1 MVSLFVCPHCGS
13 PLTKEEKT
21 YRCPNGHSFDIAK
34 EGYVH
39 LLPAN
44 QKHSKDPGDDKAM
57 AAARSRFL
65 DTGAYVP
72 LREEL
77 CKLATAYTETN
88 AAVLDAGCGEGYY
101 TAGIIEAL
109 KAAGKKVQVAGIDLS
124 KPSLKKAAK
133 RAPAGEFSV
142 ASVYHLPVADE
153 SVDLLINCFSPL
165 ALEEFRRVLKP
176 GGVYLYVTP
185 GARHLWELK
194 QVLYDEP
201 YLNQEQ
207 AIPYEGFS
215 YATVVPVEYSF
226 RAEGE
231 ALMDLFSM
239 TPYAWK
245 TPKEGVERLK
255 QLEELNI
262 TAGFRIHVFCRE

>member
-57 AAARSRFL
+57 AASRSRFL
-65 DTGAYVP
+65 DTGAYIP

-77 CKLATAYTETN
+77 CKLAVAYTGET

-109 KAAGKKVQVAGIDLS
+109 KAAGKTCRVAGIDLS

-133 RAPAGEFSV
+133 RAPEGEFSV
-142 ASVYHLPVADE
+142 ASVYHLPVADA

-165 ALEEFRRVLKP
+165 ALEEFQRVLKP
-176 GGVYLYVTP
+176 GGMYLYVTP
-185 GARHLWELK
+185 AARHLWELK
-194 QVLYDEP
+194 QVLYEKP

-207 AIPYEGFS
+207 EVAYEGFS

-226 RAEGE
+226 RAGQEV
-231 ALMDLFSM
+231 LMDLFGM

-255 QLEELNI
+255 QMEELTV